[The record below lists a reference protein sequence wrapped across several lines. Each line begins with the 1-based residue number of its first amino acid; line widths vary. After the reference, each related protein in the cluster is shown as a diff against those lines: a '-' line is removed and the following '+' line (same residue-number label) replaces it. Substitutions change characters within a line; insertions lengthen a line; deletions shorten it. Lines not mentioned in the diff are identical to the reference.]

1 MWRRFSSIS
10 SFEKKKMLPS
20 GQLFTEKR
28 LFSSKYPRGSSF
40 ESVKY
45 DFSKNLKQFVGVST
59 LKAEIE
65 KDPDVQLLG
74 GNFMHSA
81 KTTVIKPDGQTV
93 TFVNTF
99 LGYNNGKAIYL
110 CTGIEIWLDKNFFYN
125 KRNVFLD
132 ADYLKKGIGSLSGSD
147 IHNIIESSKKPAIIL
162 KVNAIG
168 VYDIVDVAEKIV

>member
-74 GNFMHSA
+74 
-81 KTTVIKPDGQTV
+81 V
-93 TFVNTF
+93 TLCIVLKLLLLNLMVNTF

-162 KVNAIG
+162 KVNATG